1 MSDMSARIHDRGYRR
16 YDGERT
22 GVAGA
27 MWTTF
32 RHTVA
37 RILGLRRTARAK
49 VLPFIVIGIS
59 YFPAIVFVGIGVF
72 LPKRLARTS
81 FPGYANYYGFIVS
94 AILLFAA
101 FVAPEALCPD
111 RRSRLLGV
119 YLTSPLDRHTYL
131 LSKLAAVV
139 ACISGVTLLPVLIMA
154 LAKSLQGTGP
164 SPGDL
169 VVLIGRIVLS
179 GAMLALFYS
188 ILSLATSSLTDRKG
202 FASAGNVL
210 AAIVTGAVATAVR
223 RSLSDGAD
231 LFSGKGDW
239 TVVIDLANL
248 PLEIVRRI
256 YGERGNFSGASS
268 LALVAGL
275 LTWTVLGLAL
285 MVWRY
290 QKLEVT
296 R

>member
-1 MSDMSARIHDRGYRR
+1 VSDMSARIHDRGYRR

-22 GVAGA
+22 GVTGA
-27 MWTTF
+27 VWTTF

-72 LPKRLARTS
+72 LPKRVARTS

-119 YLTSPLDRHTYL
+119 YLTSPLDRRTYL

-169 VVLIGRIVLS
+169 VVLIGRILLS

-188 ILSLATSSLTDRKG
+188 IVSLATSSLTDRKG
-202 FASAGNVL
+202 FAAAGNVL
-210 AAIVTGAVATAVR
+210 GAIVTGAVASAVR
-223 RSLSDGAD
+223 KSQSDGPD

-239 TVVIDLANL
+239 TIVIDLANL
-248 PLEIVRRI
+248 PLEIVHRI
-256 YGERGNFSGASS
+256 YGEPGNFFGAST
-268 LALVAGL
+268 LTLVAGL
-275 LTWTVLGLAL
+275 LAWTVFASAL

>member
-27 MWTTF
+27 MWSTF

-49 VLPFIVIGIS
+49 VLPFIVIAIS

-72 LPKRLARTS
+72 LPKRVARES
-81 FPGYANYYGFIVS
+81 FPGYAEYYGFIVS

-119 YLTSPLDRHTYL
+119 YLTSPLNRRTYL
-131 LSKLAAVV
+131 LSKLGAVA
-139 ACISGVTLLPVLIMA
+139 ACIGGVTLLPVLIMA
-154 LAKSLQGTGP
+154 LARSLQGTGP

-169 VVLIGRIVLS
+169 VVLLGRIVLS
-179 GAMLALFYS
+179 GAMLALYYA
-188 ILSLATSSLTDRKG
+188 IVSLATSSLTDRKG

-210 AAIVTGAVATAVR
+210 VAIVTGSVSSAIR
-223 RSLSDGAD
+223 RSLSDGPD
-231 LFSGKGDW
+231 LFSGRGDW
-239 TVVIDLANL
+239 AIIIDFAGL
-248 PLEIVRRI
+248 PLEVVFRI
-256 YGERGNFSGASS
+256 YGDRGNYFGAST
-268 LALVAGL
+268 LTLVAGMVA
-275 LTWTVLGLAL
+275 WTAMALAV
-285 MVWRY
+285 MAWSYHR
-290 QKLEVT
+290 LEVT